1 MRTLKKIVCCSFL
14 LLVALLAVSSA
25 HAADNAWL
33 TDFEA
38 AKATAAKESKLIFMD
53 IYAEWCPPCKMLEQT
68 TFPDPAVKT
77 ALAEFVLI
85 KVDADKQMELVERYS
100 DGSLP
105 TLVVLD
111 ATGKMLDSTMGYLDP
126 AAFTEWLAAAKNAG
140 KELEALEARVA
151 AQPEDAAAA
160 MLLVERYLKIR
171 EGGKALEILNK
182 LPESAIAKLSKDD
195 QANLQYSKAVAHY
208 ESEQFEQGVEVL
220 RSFKANHAQDPRAYT
235 IDQMILQGVYR
246 AARLAFRNGDI
257 DKARAGFT
265 ELSKDTTIPGAADVA
280 NMELKRLDLFA
291 KPGAAL
297 DVSEWAIGQPVEL
310 AASAGKVVII
320 DFFQISD
327 PASELSRGAI
337 SAWLSRFGSGA
348 LAAVGVVMAF
358 DDTENATA
366 DKIKTYVRDHEY
378 LYPVAIDAELSR
390 TFNAYT
396 GMGSPWTAILD
407 AQGKV
412 VYLDF
417 FDEERIADLL
427 QKLLGTPTAG
437 AAS

>member
-1 MRTLKKIVCCSFL
+1 
-14 LLVALLAVSSA
+14 
-25 HAADNAWL
+25 
-33 TDFEA
+33 
-38 AKATAAKESKLIFMD
+38 
-53 IYAEWCPPCKMLEQT
+53 
-68 TFPDPAVKT
+68 
-77 ALAEFVLI
+77 
-85 KVDADKQMELVERYS
+85 
-100 DGSLP
+100 
-105 TLVVLD
+105 
-111 ATGKMLDSTMGYLDP
+111 MLDSTMGFLDP
-126 AAFTEWLAAAKNAG
+126 PAFTEWLSAAKNAG
-140 KELEALEARVA
+140 KELEALETRVA
-151 AQPEDAAAA
+151 AQPDDAAAA

-171 EGGKALEILNK
+171 EGAKALEILGK
-182 LPESAIAKLSKDD
+182 LPEAAIAKLSKDD
-195 QANLQYSKAVAHY
+195 QANLQYSKAIACY

-220 RSFKANHAQDPRAYT
+220 RSFKANHPQDPRAFT

-297 DVSEWAIGQPVEL
+297 DVAEWAIGQPVDIAVL
-310 AASAGKVVII
+310 AGKVVLI

-327 PASELSRGAI
+327 PASELSRTAI
-337 SAWLSRFGSGA
+337 SAWISRYGNAS
-348 LAAVGVVMAF
+348 LAAVGVAMAF

-378 LYPVAIDAELSR
+378 LYPVAIDAELTR

-396 GMGSPWTAILD
+396 GMGSPWTAVLD
-407 AQGKV
+407 SAGKV

-417 FDEERIADLL
+417 FDEERIGELL
-427 QKLLGTPTAG
+427 QKLLGEPNAG

>member
-1 MRTLKKIVCCSFL
+1 MLTLQKMFSCAMFCS
-14 LLVALLAVSSA
+14 VALLALAPA

-38 AKATAAKESKLIFMD
+38 AKAAAAKDSKLIFMD
-53 IYAEWCPPCKMLEQT
+53 IYADWCPPCKMLEQT
-68 TFPDPAVKT
+68 TFPDPTVKA
-77 ALAEFVLI
+77 ALSEFVLM
-85 KVDADKQMELVERYS
+85 KVDADKEMELVERYS

-111 ATGKMLDSTMGYLDP
+111 ATGKMLDSTMGFLDP
-126 AAFTEWLAAAKNAG
+126 PAFTEWLSAAKNAG

-151 AQPEDAAAA
+151 AQPDDAAAA

-171 EGGKALEILNK
+171 EGAKALEILGK
-182 LPESAIAKLSKDD
+182 LPEAAIAKLSKDD
-195 QANLQYSKAVAHY
+195 QANLQYSKAIACY

-220 RSFKANHAQDPRAYT
+220 RSFKANHPQDPRAFT

-297 DVSEWAIGQPVEL
+297 DVAEWAIGQPVDIAVL
-310 AASAGKVVII
+310 AGKVVLI

-327 PASELSRGAI
+327 PASELSRTAI
-337 SAWLSRFGSGA
+337 SAWISRYGNAS
-348 LAAVGVVMAF
+348 LAAVGVAMAF

-378 LYPVAIDAELSR
+378 LYPVAIDAELTR

-396 GMGSPWTAILD
+396 GMGSPWTAVLD
-407 AQGKV
+407 SAGKV

-417 FDEERIADLL
+417 FDEERIGELL
-427 QKLLGTPTAG
+427 QKLLGEPNAG